1 MEVAPIYCRKT
12 AAGAQCA
19 IRKDGGDDVDVT
31 TGLPV
36 IADITLLPDAP
47 GQVTI
52 DGGPGVGRVT
62 KPGLDQPVGQ
72 AAINHVPRRM
82 ITDALHA
89 EAEAAGYDG
98 GFDVMISIEGARK
111 PPNAPLTPT
120 SGWKAGFPSW
130 APAAL
135 WSP

>member
-62 KPGLDQPVGQ
+62 KPWTSRWG
-72 AAINHVPRRM
+72 RRPSTM
-82 ITDALHA
+82 CR
-89 EAEAAGYDG
+89 AG
-98 GFDVMISIEGARK
+98 
-111 PPNAPLTPT
+111 
-120 SGWKAGFPSW
+120 
-130 APAAL
+130 
-135 WSP
+135 

>member
-1 MEVAPIYCRKT
+1 M
-12 AAGAQCA
+12 
-19 IRKDGGDDVDVT
+19 DVT

-72 AAINHVPRRM
+72 WAINSVPRKM
-82 ITDALHA
+82 IRENVGEVCRALD
-89 EAEAAGYDG
+89 YRG
-98 GFDVMISIEGARK
+98 GCR
-111 PPNAPLTPT
+111 
-120 SGWKAGFPSW
+120 W
-130 APAAL
+130 
-135 WSP
+135 